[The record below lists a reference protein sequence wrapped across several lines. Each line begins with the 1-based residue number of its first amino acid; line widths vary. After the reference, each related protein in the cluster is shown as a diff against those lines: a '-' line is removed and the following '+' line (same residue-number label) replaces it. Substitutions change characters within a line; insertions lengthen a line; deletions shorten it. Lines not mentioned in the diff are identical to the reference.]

1 MSKTAAQLTSIIIKG
16 LATSMG
22 ARVVAMALRFIVI
35 GLLPLWLLP
44 SEIGYAALLMIFVNL
59 PIAFADLGLG
69 TALIKDAT
77 FEKPL
82 IHSAFTLSLGTSML
96 MAIGLI
102 LLAPAIQANFGLPA
116 FFLVVASF
124 AIPIGALT
132 IIPNALLAKDLR
144 FTSLAMRDLAGEVA
158 FSGACLGLVIAGY
171 GALGVAVALV
181 FQRLVRWFFASLAV
195 DWRAQIEL
203 KRSAIVRLWRFSS
216 SQLASLTLTQVFN
229 NIDKL
234 LLAGFL
240 SPTMLGF
247 YAQGQ
252 QLTAAPVQSLTGVVN
267 NVIFASFAK
276 IQNDLESLKI
286 LFIKLSKGYFWASFA
301 LVAIAFPALNLIPI
315 VYGKD
320 WTQALMVAR
329 FLCLCIPIFSA
340 SLLEGLMLTI
350 GGVNRRVLSTMLK
363 LATMVA
369 LFLIIA
375 LLAPQ
380 FLSPISLAVCLVL
393 ASLVGVVINASFV
406 IRRLELNRSD
416 AKNLAPHA
424 VLAASLALAS
434 VLVTSFF

>member
-1 MSKTAAQLTSIIIKG
+1 
-16 LATSMG
+16 MG
-22 ARVVAMALRFIVI
+22 ARVVAMALRFLVI

-44 SEIGYAALLMIFVNL
+44 SEIGYAALLMVFVNL

-82 IHSAFTLSLGTSML
+82 IHSAFTLSLGASMV

-102 LLAPAIQANFGLPA
+102 LLAPAIEASLELPA
-116 FFLVVASF
+116 FFLIVSSF

-132 IIPNALLAKDLR
+132 IIPNSLLAKELR
-144 FTSLAMRDLAGEVA
+144 FTSLAMRDLAGEVV
-158 FSGACLGLVIAGY
+158 FSLACLGMVIAGY

-181 FQRLVRWFFASLAV
+181 LQRLVRWIVASLAV
-195 DWRAQIEL
+195 EWRAQLQL
-203 KRSAIVRLWRFSS
+203 KREAIERLWRFSS

-252 QLTAAPVQSLTGVVN
+252 QLTVAPVQSLTGVVN

-286 LFIKLSKGYFWASFA
+286 LFIKLAKGYLWASFL

-320 WTQALMVAR
+320 WTEALSVAR
-329 FLCLCIPIFSA
+329 FLSLCIPIFSA

-350 GGVNRRVLSTMLK
+350 GGVNRRVLSTILR
-363 LATMVA
+363 LATMVV

-375 LLAPQ
+375 ILIPQ
-380 FLSPISLAVCLVL
+380 ILSPLSLAVCLVI
-393 ASLVGVVINASFV
+393 ASFVGASINASFV
-406 IRRLELNRSD
+406 MRRLELNRSD

-424 VLAASLALAS
+424 ALPASLALVS
-434 VLVTSFF
+434 VLLSYFL